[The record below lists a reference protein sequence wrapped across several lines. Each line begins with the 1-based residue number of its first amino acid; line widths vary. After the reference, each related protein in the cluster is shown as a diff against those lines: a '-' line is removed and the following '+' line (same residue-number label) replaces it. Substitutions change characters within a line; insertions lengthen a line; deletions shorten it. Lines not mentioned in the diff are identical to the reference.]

1 MKLCDSV
8 TLCLIFKKLNVMKK
22 IIVSLDHVVRALMA
36 AYEREMGIKS
46 MDCCTERDGRIVVRF
61 SVERIQRGQLDKLEA
76 TKWLRM
82 CGCELRYQGMMSRM
96 VLSVKL
102 PYELMLLSGVIFVK
116 MTEKE
121 FCNFFCAVAK
131 TAMKACPVVTLEGIR
146 YNERSVVARAEV
158 RYVSGMTPEGVSV
171 STELNRIASLFNG
184 YADGFEEDQFGG
196 KARIELTLDWEDVE
210 STD

>member
-1 MKLCDSV
+1 
-8 TLCLIFKKLNVMKK
+8 MKK
-22 IIVSLDHVVRALMA
+22 IIVSLDHIVGAIMA

-46 MDCCTERDGRIVVRF
+46 KDCCTEKDGRLVVSF
-61 SVERIQRGQLDKLEA
+61 TVDSIKRGQLDKLEA
-76 TKWLRM
+76 AKWLKK
-82 CGCELRYQGMMSRM
+82 CGFEFKYQQMLNR
-96 VLSVKL
+96 VLLSAKM
-102 PYELMLLSGVIFVK
+102 PYEVMLLSGVIFLK

-131 TAMKACPVVTLEGIR
+131 TAMKAWPVVTLEGIR

-171 STELNRIASLFNG
+171 SGEIYRIASLFNG

-196 KARIELTLDWEDVE
+196 RARMEVTLDWESRELND
-210 STD
+210 